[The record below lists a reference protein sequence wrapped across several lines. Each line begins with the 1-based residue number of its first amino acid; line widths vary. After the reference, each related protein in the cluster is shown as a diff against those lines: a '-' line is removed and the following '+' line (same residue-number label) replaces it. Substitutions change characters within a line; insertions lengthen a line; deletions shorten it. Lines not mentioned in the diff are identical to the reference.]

1 MFLKPTDLGPLYK
14 EPILA
19 QVYTP
24 VMENPKD
31 YIGVHTL
38 IEDRPI
44 DLYPTDFGA
53 LAMNTYLHNKLQQ
66 VNKEAEVKTIT
77 PINLIP

>member
-1 MFLKPTDLGPLYK
+1 MFLKPTDLGPIYK

-19 QVYTP
+19 QVYTA

-31 YIGVHTL
+31 YIGVHVL
-38 IEDRPI
+38 IEERPI
-44 DLYPTDFGA
+44 ALHDDFDA

-66 VNKEAEVKTIT
+66 VN
-77 PINLIP
+77 